1 MRDFVE
7 KIAIVS
13 SYDEECGAAFYSSR
27 LKHHMQLAGYQV
39 DVKRLPVSL
48 LRINEPHSIR
58 LKGDAEIKRI
68 AREIETYDAVMLQFE
83 PGLYGSSA
91 KTSYR
96 RVRELL
102 RASKKVIVTIHGFDR
117 GINFSAL
124 RQLLRGQLR
133 EALYTALRTSVIN
146 EITRFWRYVEKSP
159 TVQILTFCRA
169 DQTLLERLYGIR
181 RIDNFPIA
189 YYDRDEVQAI
199 RDSVDR
205 DSFMRRYGL
214 DPSKKHFA
222 VCGFLAA
229 YKGHLTA
236 MKALEYLPDDWNL
249 VVLGGEHP
257 QAIEADLDIGGYLN
271 QLLSFL
277 HMPERETAGDV
288 DFVTEGFA
296 GKVMTATS
304 LERQEIKQKVFKK
317 TEFKYFLPNKPIRE
331 RVKFVGQ
338 VSDDE
343 MAKFYTVLDYFVHP
357 YMKTKSGQSGS
368 GPATLAL
375 ELGTK
380 ALFSNAPVFR
390 EMERYFSEG
399 MAFFN
404 VGNFVELADALT
416 RYPEQETAITSAREK
431 ALKLYNPAKMVATY
445 QRMLNTK

>member
-1 MRDFVE
+1 ME
-7 KIAIVS
+7 KLAIVS

-27 LKHHMQLAGYQV
+27 LKHHLEQGGYQV

-48 LRINEPHSIR
+48 LRINEPYSIR
-58 LKGDAEIKRI
+58 LKGDAEIARI
-68 AREIETYDAVMLQFE
+68 AKEIADYDAVLLQFE

-91 KTSYR
+91 KASYR
-96 RVRELL
+96 RVRQLL
-102 RASKKVIVTIHGFDR
+102 RASKKVIITIHGFDR
-117 GINFSAL
+117 GINFSAV
-124 RQLLRGQLR
+124 RQLLRGQIR
-133 EALYTALRTSVIN
+133 EAIYTIFRASRIKET
-146 EITRFWRYVEKSP
+146 TKFWRYVEKASH
-159 TVQILTFCRA
+159 VQILTFCRA
-169 DQTLLERLYGIR
+169 DQTLLERLYNIR

-189 YYDRDEVQAI
+189 YYDREEVQAI
-199 RDSVDR
+199 RDSIDR
-205 DSFMRRYGL
+205 DTFLRRYGL

-236 MKALEYLPDDWNL
+236 MKALEYLPEDWNL

-257 QAIEADLDIGGYLN
+257 HAIEADLDIGGYLN
-271 QLLSFL
+271 QLLNFL
-277 HMPERETAGDV
+277 HMPESSAAGEADL
-288 DFVTEGFA
+288 VTEGIA
-296 GKVMTATS
+296 GKVMTS
-304 LERQEIKQKVFKK
+304 SYLEKQEIKQKVFKK
-317 TEFKYFLPNKPIRE
+317 TEFKYYFPNNPIRE

-338 VSDDE
+338 VSDEE

-375 ELGTK
+375 EFGTR

-390 EMERYFSEG
+390 EMERYFSQG

-416 RYPEQETAITSAREK
+416 RYPQQEQDFTAHRETALET
-431 ALKLYNPAKMVATY
+431 YNPANMVATY
-445 QRMLNTK
+445 RRMIGSKSV